1 MFFLCHLCQD
11 SPIKGDGCCSS
22 WPPCA
27 AFCWA
32 HGAALTRGEQRREG
46 RALPCTGSSRRGC
59 AALQKPH
66 PKQHSAG
73 IVRSRALPSALLPPA
88 AELCSSGK
96 PGGGKKL
103 QPQRG
108 GGCSAALPAAL
119 CACSPCRLS
128 MQALCACCPCS
139 LPIQHTLLPPL
150 QATVV
155 HSSRR
160 ALVALG
166 EILDM
171 QTVSDCT
178 QPNIAAVNLVQ
189 GYLWCKSLNEKILFA
204 SPIACGTAG
213 MVQGWEGAWLQG
225 GSSFGRES
233 LSSIGKP

>member
-1 MFFLCHLCQD
+1 MFSS
-11 SPIKGDGCCSS
+11 SPCSS
-22 WPPCA
+22 LCMLSVQVV
-27 AFCWA
+27 
-32 HGAALTRGEQRREG
+32 HEG
-46 RALPCTGSSRRGC
+46 
-59 AALQKPH
+59 
-66 PKQHSAG
+66 SA
-73 IVRSRALPSALLPPA
+73 
-88 AELCSSGK
+88 CM
-96 PGGGKKL
+96 
-103 QPQRG
+103 
-108 GGCSAALPAAL
+108 
-119 CACSPCRLS
+119 LS
-128 MQALCACCPCS
+128 VQALCACCPCS
-139 LPIQHTLLPPL
+139 LPMQHTLLPPL

-155 HSSRR
+155 HSSRG

>member
-1 MFFLCHLCQD
+1 MGVQHCRNLIPSSTPLASLGAGHCHQHCCLQLLSSAPQENQVEERNC
-11 SPIKGDGCCSS
+11 SPKGEEDVQQLSLQLSVHALRAGC
-22 WPPCA
+22 
-27 AFCWA
+27 
-32 HGAALTRGEQRREG
+32 
-46 RALPCTGSSRRGC
+46 
-59 AALQKPH
+59 
-66 PKQHSAG
+66 
-73 IVRSRALPSALLPPA
+73 
-88 AELCSSGK
+88 
-96 PGGGKKL
+96 
-103 QPQRG
+103 
-108 GGCSAALPAAL
+108 
-119 CACSPCRLS
+119 PCRLCMHALRAGS
-128 MQALCACCPCS
+128 LCACCPCS
-139 LPIQHTLLPPL
+139 LPMQHTLLPPL

-155 HSSRR
+155 HSSRG